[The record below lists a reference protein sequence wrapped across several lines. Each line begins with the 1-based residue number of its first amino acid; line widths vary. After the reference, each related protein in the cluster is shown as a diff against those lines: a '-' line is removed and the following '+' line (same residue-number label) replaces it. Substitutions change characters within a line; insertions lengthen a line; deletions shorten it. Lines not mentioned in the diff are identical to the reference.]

1 MNERNLQR
9 IARHLADEEAQRRI
23 HYNIQRGRNEVTVTI
38 GRAARLFGFSE
49 SQLRDWEKMGLIK
62 PLRPKEEGTQKH
74 TTGQRQYSFA
84 ELDKLAI
91 IRELLDEARLTPGAI
106 PPNIDEIWSMLSSA
120 SPLSLQELTEA
131 ETTLPPVNGNGNGN
145 GTGSALEEYINKRVT
160 LSYREQLIWR
170 YYASH
175 ILWISL
181 LLLYEPLAGSY
192 AGLILPM
199 HEHNLTQAQHDATNL
214 QNVGEA
220 LVGWLGPTSSFFS
233 FLTTAPTFEYPSD
246 YALQPLGT
254 PELLE
259 KLPYSPMDRT
269 IIIVQRDELEHIQR
283 DETAIRTV
291 RRLLEP
297 LYEEQHLWQH
307 YMGKGR
313 RDMVDVGMDFTP
325 KMTDAVLTSLTNMVI
340 RLGGKRE
347 DGEDR
352 WRDCCIL
359 LPSTTQ
365 LPLQQRSLVV
375 RARSRFARH
384 TVGVTTIAPER
395 HVTSLSLRAYQSSHI
410 IYRPMLAREEVQEYY
425 RDIEGPILSNI
436 AVSIGGES
444 GHALGVLYVTS
455 LEYAAFSEED
465 QRILRVIA
473 KLIEELL
480 HTYKVRQNIAES
492 VGILLKDPRMVDP
505 LFKEFAT
512 ESDFLDDLE
521 EILTTVKNQVETGAR
536 RTIPTAT
543 DEGAQE
549 ISFIAIDLDSHV
561 QESIAN
567 SYGDQTLHHLN
578 KAIGLRIHD
587 LLPALFSHHLNC
599 KLYHI
604 YGGIYC
610 LLLRGFSL
618 ERSKSNAERLRKVLE
633 GSIAVK
639 QSDLPGG
646 TLTLPDITVHLG
658 VTWYPYE
665 KLAEFLSPRH
675 RRTVTDVRATLYHS
689 LDFALKLGTDTGGNI
704 VYSWDAE
711 TQTYTAYGS
720 GEELQKNR

>member
-1 MNERNLQR
+1 MDERNLQR
-9 IARHLADEEAQRRI
+9 IARHLKDEAAQRRVY
-23 HYNIQRGRNEVTVTI
+23 HNIQRGRNEVTVTI

-62 PLRPKEEGTQKH
+62 PLRPKEESVNKQ

-91 IRELLDEARLTPGAI
+91 IRELLDEARMTPGAI
-106 PPNIDEIWSMLSSA
+106 PPNIDEIWSMLSS
-120 SPLSLQELTEA
+120 STQLSEQELV
-131 ETTLPPVNGNGNGN
+131 ETAFSEVNG
-145 GTGSALEEYINKRVT
+145 SEEQQQDEHINKRIT
-160 LSYREQLIWR
+160 LTYRDQMVWR
-170 YYASH
+170 YYASR

-181 LLLYEPLAGSY
+181 LLAYEPVPGCY
-192 AGLILPM
+192 AGLVLPA
-199 HEHNLTQAQHDATNL
+199 HTHNLELPVREPANL
-214 QNVGEA
+214 QNVGES
-220 LVGWLGPTSSFFS
+220 LVGWLGQTSSFFT
-233 FLTTAPTFEYPSD
+233 FLTSSPTFEYPSD
-246 YALQPLGT
+246 YVIQPLCP
-254 PELLE
+254 PELRE
-259 KLPYSPMDRT
+259 KLPFSTADRT
-269 IIIVQRDELEHIQR
+269 IIVVQRDELVHIQR
-283 DETAIRTV
+283 GESVIRTI

-297 LYEEQHLWQH
+297 LYEEQDLWQH

-313 RDMVDVGMDFTP
+313 RDMVNAGMDFTP
-325 KMTDAVLTSLTNMVI
+325 KLTDAVLTSLTNMVI

-347 DGEDR
+347 NGEDR

-359 LPSTTQ
+359 LPNTMQ
-365 LPLQQRSLVV
+365 LPLQQRSLIV

-384 TVGVTTIAPER
+384 TIGVTMVSPER

-410 IYRPMLAREEVQEYY
+410 IYRPVLAREEVQEYY

-436 AVSIGGES
+436 AVPIGGES
-444 GHALGVLYVTS
+444 GHALGVLYATS
-455 LEYAAFSEED
+455 LESAAFSEED

-480 HTYKVRQNIAES
+480 YTYRIRQNITETI
-492 VGILLKDPRMVDP
+492 GDLLKDPRMVDP
-505 LFKEFAT
+505 LFKEFAA

-521 EILTTVKNQVETGAR
+521 EILKTVRRQVENGEEIA
-536 RTIPTAT
+536 IPTAT
-543 DEGAQE
+543 GESVQE
-549 ISFIAIDLDSHV
+549 ISFIAIDIDSNV

-587 LLPALFSHHLNC
+587 LLPALFSNHLNC

-618 ERSKSNAERLRKVLE
+618 ERSKNNAERLRKALE

-646 TLTLPDITVHLG
+646 TLMLPEISVHLG

-665 KLAEFLSPRH
+665 KLADFLSPRH
-675 RRTVTDVRATLYHS
+675 KRPVTEVRSTLYHS

-704 VYSWDAE
+704 VYSWDSG
-711 TQTYTAYGS
+711 TQTYASYEP
-720 GEELQKNR
+720 GEEQQKNR

>member
-1 MNERNLQR
+1 MDERNLQR
-9 IARHLADEEAQRRI
+9 IARHLKDEAAQRRVY
-23 HYNIQRGRNEVTVTI
+23 HNIQRGRNEVTVTI

-62 PLRPKEEGTQKH
+62 PIRPREEH
-74 TTGQRQYSFA
+74 ANRPTTGQRQYTFA

-106 PPNIDEIWSMLSSA
+106 PPNIDEIWSMLTS
-120 SPLSLQELTEA
+120 SPLSPGQDRKNVLSQ
-131 ETTLPPVNGNGNGN
+131 PYVN
-145 GTGSALEEYINKRVT
+145 GTGSTRAGSGRQPDEHINKRIT
-160 LSYREQLIWR
+160 QTYRDQLVWR
-170 YYASH
+170 YYASR
-175 ILWISL
+175 ILWLSL
-181 LLLYEPLAGSY
+181 LLIYEHVPGCY
-192 AGLILPM
+192 AGLVLPA
-199 HEHNLTQAQHDATNL
+199 HEHNLELGTHDPASL

-220 LVGWLGPTSSFFS
+220 LVGWLGQTSSFFT
-233 FLTTAPTFEYPSD
+233 FLTTSPIFEYPSD
-246 YALQPLGT
+246 YAIQPLCT
-254 PELLE
+254 PEVRE
-259 KLPYSPMDRT
+259 KLPYSPADRT
-269 IIIVQRDELEHIQR
+269 MIVVQREELQHIQR
-283 DETAIRTV
+283 NEQIIRTV

-297 LYEEQHLWQH
+297 LYEEQQRWQH
-307 YMGKGR
+307 YMGEGR
-313 RDMVDVGMDFTP
+313 RDMVDPGMDFTP
-325 KMTDAVLTSLTNMVI
+325 KLTDAVLTNLTNMVI
-340 RLGGKRE
+340 RLGGKRA

-359 LPSTTQ
+359 LPNTLQ

-375 RARSRFARH
+375 RARSRFAPH
-384 TVGVTTIAPER
+384 TVGVTTVSPQR

-410 IYRPMLAREEVQEYY
+410 IYRPALAREEIQEYY
-425 RDIEGPILSNI
+425 REIEGPISSNI
-436 AVSIGGES
+436 AVPIGGES
-444 GHALGVLYVTS
+444 GHPLGVLYVTS

-480 HTYKVRQNIAES
+480 YTYRIRQNITETIS
-492 VGILLKDPRMVDP
+492 DLLDDPRMVDP
-505 LFKEFAT
+505 LFKDFAT
-512 ESDFLDDLE
+512 ESDFLADLE
-521 EILTTVKNQVETGAR
+521 EILTTVKRQVENGQETA
-536 RTIPTAT
+536 IPTT
-543 DEGAQE
+543 MDEPVQE
-549 ISFIAIDLDSHV
+549 ISFIAIDIDSNV

-587 LLPALFSHHLNC
+587 LLPALFSNHLNC

-618 ERSKSNAERLRKVLE
+618 ERTKNNAERLRKALE

-646 TLTLPDITVHLG
+646 TLTLPDISVHLG

-665 KLAEFLSPRH
+665 KIAEFLAPRH
-675 RRTVTDVRATLYHS
+675 KRSVIDVRSTLYHS
-689 LDFALKLGTDTGGNI
+689 LDFALKLGMDTGGNI
-704 VYSWDAE
+704 VYAWNPG
-711 TQTYTAYGS
+711 TQTYAPHQPR
-720 GEELQKNR
+720 EEQKK

>member
-1 MNERNLQR
+1 MDERNLQR
-9 IARHLADEEAQRRI
+9 IARHLKDEAAQRRVY
-23 HYNIQRGRNEVTVTI
+23 HNIQRGRNEVTVTI

-62 PLRPKEEGTQKH
+62 PLRPKEESANKQ

-91 IRELLDEARLTPGAI
+91 IRELLDEARMTPGAI
-106 PPNIDEIWSMLSSA
+106 PPNIDEIWSMLASSTQF
-120 SPLSLQELTEA
+120 SEQELV
-131 ETTLPPVNGNGNGN
+131 ETAFSEVNGSG
-145 GTGSALEEYINKRVT
+145 EQQQDEHINKRIT
-160 LSYREQLIWR
+160 LTYRDQMVWR
-170 YYASH
+170 YYASR

-181 LLLYEPLAGSY
+181 LLAYEPVPGCY
-192 AGLILPM
+192 AGLVLPA
-199 HEHNLTQAQHDATNL
+199 HTHNLELPVCEPANL
-214 QNVGEA
+214 QNVGES
-220 LVGWLGPTSSFFS
+220 LVGWLGQTSSFFT
-233 FLTTAPTFEYPSD
+233 FLTASPTFEYPSD
-246 YALQPLGT
+246 YVIQPLCP

-259 KLPYSPMDRT
+259 KLPFSTADRT
-269 IIIVQRDELEHIQR
+269 IIVVQRDELEHIQR
-283 DETAIRTV
+283 DESVIRTI

-297 LYEEQHLWQH
+297 LYEEQDLWQH

-325 KMTDAVLTSLTNMVI
+325 KLTDAVLTSLANMVI

-347 DGEDR
+347 NGEDR

-359 LPSTTQ
+359 LPSTMQ
-365 LPLQQRSLVV
+365 LPLQQRSLIV

-384 TVGVTTIAPER
+384 SIGATMVSPER
-395 HVTSLSLRAYQSSHI
+395 QVTSLSLRAYQSSHI
-410 IYRPMLAREEVQEYY
+410 IYRPVLAREEVQEYY

-436 AVSIGGES
+436 AVPIGGES
-444 GHALGVLYVTS
+444 GHALGVLYATS
-455 LEYAAFSEED
+455 LECAAFSEED

-480 HTYKVRQNIAES
+480 YTYRIRQNITETI
-492 VGILLKDPRMVDP
+492 GDLLKDPRMVDP
-505 LFKEFAT
+505 LFKEFAA

-521 EILTTVKNQVETGAR
+521 EILKTVRRQVENGEEI
-536 RTIPTAT
+536 TIPTAT
-543 DEGAQE
+543 DESVQE
-549 ISFIAIDLDSHV
+549 ISFIAIDIDSNV

-587 LLPALFSHHLNC
+587 LLPALFSNHLNC

-618 ERSKSNAERLRKVLE
+618 ERSKNNAERLRKALE

-646 TLTLPDITVHLG
+646 TLMLPEISVHLG

-665 KLAEFLSPRH
+665 KLADFLSPRH
-675 RRTVTDVRATLYHS
+675 KRPVTEVRSTLYHS

-704 VYSWDAE
+704 VYSWDSG
-711 TQTYTAYGS
+711 TQTYAPYEP
-720 GEELQKNR
+720 GEEQQKNR